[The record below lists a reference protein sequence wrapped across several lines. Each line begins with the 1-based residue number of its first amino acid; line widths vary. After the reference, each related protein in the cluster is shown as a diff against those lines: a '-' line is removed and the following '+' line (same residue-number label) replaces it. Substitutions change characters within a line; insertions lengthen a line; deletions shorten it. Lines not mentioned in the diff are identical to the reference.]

1 MSIQN
6 AFTSIYA
13 TAPVAKAKGD
23 LPPFVRWS
31 EAKGIDLTFTGIRLM
46 EKTRFGPQW
55 FLDVTIDGKLVTLA
69 ISQNANRV
77 LEAQCLAL
85 QEDKTA
91 VGAVLQVADGDAVC
105 PVKHLAIIAPKT
117 GGKGSK

>member
-1 MSIQN
+1 
-6 AFTSIYA
+6 
-13 TAPVAKAKGD
+13 
-23 LPPFVRWS
+23 
-31 EAKGIDLTFTGIRLM
+31 M